1 MINHILVPLDGS
13 PLAECVLPHTVA
25 IAKAFDARV
34 SLLRVLVQT
43 PTIGQTSTIDPLNWQ
58 IRKSEAKGYLDR
70 VAVHLQEAGLRAEPT
85 ILEGQAAERVIQ
97 FARDHDVN
105 LIILSSH
112 GRSGLSGWNVSSVVQ
127 KVILRA
133 YVATMIVRAYLPTS
147 AELTDLCYRRLLVPL
162 DCSQRAECVFPLVS
176 TLARFHGAWLI
187 LAHVVRRPE
196 MPRRE
201 PSTQE
206 DTVLID
212 KITKRNQE
220 EATRYLEQL
229 ESRMSTEAIY
239 VRTRLAISDDVPG
252 TLQEMA
258 DEEKVDLVVLSAHGY
273 SGKMKWP
280 FGSAAIS
287 FIAYGTTPLLIVQD
301 ISPDDMVLTPA
312 EAAAREQKGH

>member
-1 MINHILVPLDGS
+1 MINHVLVPLDGS

-34 SLLRVLVQT
+34 SLLRVLEQAH
-43 PTIGQTSTIDPLNWQ
+43 TIGQTSSIDPLNWQ
-58 IRKSEAKGYLDR
+58 IRKSEAKSYLDR
-70 VAVHLQEAGLRAEPT
+70 VAAHLQEAGLRAEPT
-85 ILEGQAAERVIQ
+85 TLEGQAAERVIQ
-97 FARDHDVN
+97 FARDHDIN

-133 YVATMIVRAYLPTS
+133 YVATMIVRAYLPAA
-147 AELTDLCYRRLLVPL
+147 AEFTDLRYRRLFVPL
-162 DCSQRAECVFPLVS
+162 DCSQRAECVFPPVS
-176 TLARFHGAWLI
+176 TLARFHESSLI

-201 PSTQE
+201 PSTKE
-206 DTVLID
+206 DTILID
-212 KITKRNQE
+212 KITKRNKE
-220 EATRYLEQL
+220 EATRYLGQL
-229 ESRMSTEAIY
+229 EARMSTEGID
-239 VRTRLAISDDVPG
+239 VRIRLSISDDVPG

-258 DEEKVDLVVLSAHGY
+258 DEEKADLVVLSAHGY

-301 ISPDDMVLTPA
+301 ISPDEMVLTPA
-312 EAAAREQKGH
+312 EAAAREHKGH